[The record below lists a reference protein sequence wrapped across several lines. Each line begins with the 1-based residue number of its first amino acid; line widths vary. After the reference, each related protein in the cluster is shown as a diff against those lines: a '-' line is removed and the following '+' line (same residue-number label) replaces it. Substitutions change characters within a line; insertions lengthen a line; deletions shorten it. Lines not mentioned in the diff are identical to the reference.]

1 MAYIHIAKVKGL
13 SVDDFRRV
21 NDKMIAPADTD
32 GLLVIAAGA
41 NDNGLV
47 VTSVWQ
53 SKAQKD
59 RYEAEQLLPTF
70 QSLGLA
76 QDMMANAEFTEYEA
90 EESYVR

>member
-1 MAYIHIAKVKGL
+1 MAYIHITKVKGL

-53 SKAQKD
+53 SKA
-59 RYEAEQLLPTF
+59 P
-70 QSLGLA
+70 
-76 QDMMANAEFTEYEA
+76 
-90 EESYVR
+90 